1 MRLRF
6 GHGRGHNRVV
16 DDQEQRDLA
25 SLLERAEAAIG
36 QPLMPWQ
43 ITAIVSAIKV
53 GDDGRFEAKPV
64 RFMWRG

>member
-1 MRLRF
+1 
-6 GHGRGHNRVV
+6 V